1 MASPNMTWSSSAG
14 TPGMMRSRSWSG
26 SGQINIQFFF
36 FLTPFLSGFK
46 HDCPSGRLKKEK
58 VLEIYSVLMPD
69 GDASVFVDQ
78 IFRIFDKDE
87 NGSIDFNVIFL
98 KKKFT

>member
-1 MASPNMTWSSSAG
+1 
-14 TPGMMRSRSWSG
+14 MRINSWSG
-26 SGQINIQFFF
+26 SGYRVI
-36 FLTPFLSGFK
+36 LCLLALVSGFK

-87 NGSIDFNVIFL
+87 NGSIDFNVIF
-98 KKKFT
+98 

>member
-1 MASPNMTWSSSAG
+1 MEWF
-14 TPGMMRSRSWSG
+14 RSDLYPV
-26 SGQINIQFFF
+26 FP
-36 FLTPFLSGFK
+36 FLTLFLSGFK

-58 VLEIYSVLMPD
+58 VLDIYSVLMPD

-87 NGSIDFNVIFL
+87 NGSIDFNVMFL
-98 KKKFT
+98 NLFFT

>member
-1 MASPNMTWSSSAG
+1 MLLLA
-14 TPGMMRSRSWSG
+14 
-26 SGQINIQFFF
+26 FV
-36 FLTPFLSGFK
+36 SGFK

-98 KKKFT
+98 N

>member
-1 MASPNMTWSSSAG
+1 
-14 TPGMMRSRSWSG
+14 
-26 SGQINIQFFF
+26 
-36 FLTPFLSGFK
+36 
-46 HDCPSGRLKKEK
+46 
-58 VLEIYSVLMPD
+58 MPD

-98 KKKFT
+98 NLFFTWFSDIIEGIHGRNRYDFQWFYRRKTTMGF

>member
-1 MASPNMTWSSSAG
+1 MVQVRLISSFS
-14 TPGMMRSRSWSG
+14 
-26 SGQINIQFFF
+26 
-36 FLTPFLSGFK
+36 FLTLFLSGFK

-87 NGSIDFNVIFL
+87 NGSIDFNVSFLSFIFS
-98 KKKFT
+98 